1 MSDERLR
8 LVEVEAAQCAEWRR
22 LREEHCQRHEARL
35 DAVEDDMAGAI
46 RRVNERVDGI
56 SVKVASWSAIAA
68 ALGAAIP
75 IAVTIILWYASK

>member
-8 LVEVEAAQCAEWRR
+8 HMETEAAQCFEWRR
-22 LREEHCQRHEARL
+22 LREDTCKQHEARI

-68 ALGAAIP
+68 FLGTAIP
-75 IAVTIILWYASK
+75 IAVTIILWYASR